1 MVAEVEADPDMS
13 IHQLQLSYSD
23 KQDRLVFRFNTTE
36 KEEVSFYFT
45 RRYVMTLWPAL
56 VQLLELT
63 TDDQS
68 PTQQSTADMPAPS
81 TSLSKRVQ
89 LDFEHTQAIT
99 DTDYV
104 KSYKQAET
112 LPLGEQPAL
121 IIKSRLKLVANKLIE
136 IEFISIDDLS
146 VKVSFTKAML
156 HNFCNMLVQVEAKT
170 DWQLTL
176 EGIQMTAYAGQD
188 QSALH

>member
-1 MVAEVEADPDMS
+1 MS

-23 KQDRLVFRFNTTE
+23 KQDRLVFRFNTTAR
-36 KEEVSFYFT
+36 EEICFYFT

-56 VQLLELT
+56 VKLLELT
-63 TDDQS
+63 TGDDEL
-68 PTQQSTADMPAPS
+68 TQQSTSDKKAPPS
-81 TSLSKRVQ
+81 SLSKRVK
-89 LDFEHTQAIT
+89 LDFEHAQAIT
-99 DTDYV
+99 ATDYV
-104 KSYKQAET
+104 KSYEQAET

-121 IIKSRLKLVANKLIE
+121 IIKSRLKLLENKLIE

-146 VKVSFTKAML
+146 VKVRFTKDML
-156 HNFCNMLVQVEAKT
+156 HNFCNMLVQVEAQT

-176 EGIQMTAYAGQD
+176 EGIQLTAYGSQD